1 MLILSRRE
9 SEKVLFPKLG
19 ITIEVTRVQ
28 GRTVR
33 LGIDA
38 PDEIRIIRG
47 ELEETADWD
56 VKPKQPNRNVSTS
69 YDSRLNNELDA
80 PQDVQQCHIQQ
91 CHIQQC
97 LNAANLAI
105 HLAQNQLRQQL
116 NDNAEIALDHAVECM
131 QNLEKAVGITP
142 DSLESTPVR
151 EAKTGYSFARQ
162 KNVLCVNFDADSA
175 ATIGERLK
183 DFGYAPILLDSGKS
197 LIEFL
202 SRRQQPN
209 LILTMRERFS
219 SNSYRSFEEGDSA
232 RLDGNINY
240 LEPEHESRSSLRM
253 FGVGSLQKS
262 KRTIEFADSEITSW
276 FTDPADVAIVDQC
289 FQT

>member
-47 ELEETADWD
+47 ELEQTADWD
-56 VKPKQPNRNVSTS
+56 VKHKTGSKSYDTTS
-69 YDSRLNNELDA
+69 YDSKSKREWDA
-80 PQDVQQCHIQQ
+80 PQDIR
-91 CHIQQC
+91 QC
-97 LNAANLAI
+97 LDAANLAI

-116 NDNAEIALDHAVECM
+116 NDNAEVALEHAIECM
-131 QNLEKAVGITP
+131 ENLEKAVGMAPTAL
-142 DSLESTPVR
+142 DSTPVR
-151 EAKTGYSFARQ
+151 EARTGYSFARQ
-162 KNVLCVNFDADSA
+162 KNAICVNFDAASA
-175 ATIGERLK
+175 KAIGGRLNEL
-183 DFGYAPILLDSGKS
+183 GYIPTLLDSGKS

-202 SRRQQPN
+202 TRRQQPN

-219 SNSYRSFEEGDSA
+219 SDDFQSHHGHGNEGLGLA
-232 RLDGNINY
+232 NELG
-240 LEPEHESRSSLRM
+240 SSLRM
-253 FGVGSLQKS
+253 FGVCSLQKS
-262 KRTIEFADSEITSW
+262 KRTIEFADTEITSW
-276 FTDPADVAIVDQC
+276 FADPTDATILDEC
-289 FQT
+289 FQV